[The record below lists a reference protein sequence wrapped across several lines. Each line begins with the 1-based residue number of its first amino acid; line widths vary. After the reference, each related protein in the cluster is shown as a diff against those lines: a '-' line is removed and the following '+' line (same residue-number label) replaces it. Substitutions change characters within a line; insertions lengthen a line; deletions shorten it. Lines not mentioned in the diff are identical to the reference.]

1 MKTYR
6 IGVIGLGQRIA
17 HVLAAMKEVGWN
29 LEVAAHADPA
39 PVGAPILAAA
49 GIDAGR
55 VCADVPE
62 LLASGPFDLVMIG
75 TPNHLHFEHLN
86 LALDAGFP
94 IFAEKPIVRTEDET
108 LELAARL
115 AKGGAPPLFIGLVM
129 RSMSIVRE
137 TIARVDA
144 GDLGTLVSIDATE
157 HLPPEH
163 GGYLARNWRRKQAYG
178 GSYLLDKV
186 CHDFD
191 IFGRLAGGRPAK
203 VASFGGRDIFTP
215 ARADAPR
222 VYSDGQAAYALR
234 EAGWAGAN
242 DAFQSDMDVTDHQTA
257 LVQYEN
263 GVRLSFHANS
273 HVALPERRWY
283 LAGTDGTLIADLV
296 RNKLM
301 FRKAMDRGKPER
313 IEYGNR
319 TEDSHNGAD
328 QSMARDLLA
337 ALEGRDAFPV
347 TPFDS
352 MEAGLTVMA
361 IDEAMARGEMLDC
374 ATMWARYDA
383 ARGA

>member
-17 HVLAAMKEVGWN
+17 HVLSAMKEVGWS
-29 LEVAAHADPA
+29 LEVAAHVDPA

-55 VCADVPE
+55 AWADPAE
-62 LLASGPFDLVMIG
+62 LLANGPYDLVMIG

-144 GDLGTLVSIDATE
+144 RDLGTLVSIDATE

-257 LVQYEN
+257 LVQYDN

-337 ALEGRDAFPV
+337 ALEGRDVFPV

-352 MEAGLTVMA
+352 MKAGLTVMA

-374 ATMWARYDA
+374 APMWARYDA